1 MSAPQSAADFV
12 SAVRLDSSLTLAAF
26 SILYYDYALTITS
39 EIEYYWN
46 PPSMS
51 APFVLFVVSR
61 YLGLLGP
68 LPVFFEYFGGF
79 PEHAAILTSH
89 SSLSI
94 NTPLGFKFPGCD
106 LSLTDEQGTRMSI
119 PQVAVSA
126 ETFASS
132 VQFDTCITLAAFTL
146 LYYDYAL
153 TVTSE
158 IDWYWN
164 PPSPSVPFVLFTVSR
179 YFGLLGPIPVFLEY
193 FGHIP
198 EHAAVLTSVSPL
210 STSTLLNFGI
220 TGCNLSLN
228 TEQGIHLA
236 LAWSAML
243 WFDTAIF
250 ALTFYKAM
258 QVRHYMPGM
267 LLVTMFRDGTIY
279 YGILIVVNT
288 LNITTF
294 LIVPIQAYHAYFTVA
309 SQVVV
314 GLLLVIRT
322 YALYNGSK
330 ALLATFCAFGIVM
343 FAATLVAMTVMVPPE
358 PPAKILPQALG
369 CDLSVSLPVAILGWI
384 AMVCFDTMI
393 FVLTVAKAFR
403 MAPFW
408 HHRLLSILFR
418 DGAVYYIIM
427 GLVNSGNLLTLV
439 LPSIGDTNRGFLT
452 SLTNAICTTIT
463 SRMLLNL
470 RDPELQGGTLRVGRW
485 SISRTSQVAVAGS
498 TASSEAKTAQA
509 AASDCGPVCNHTTIL
524 VEPQPTGRVEV

>member
-1 MSAPQSAADFV
+1 MEAKYCELKGPRDPSKRLRQVQTLQDIRPCLMPKYLIRLTVYRPPPHTYKTLLSSADHPF
-12 SAVRLDSSLTLAAF
+12 TL
-26 SILYYDYALTITS
+26 
-39 EIEYYWN
+39 
-46 PPSMS
+46 
-51 APFVLFVVSR
+51 
-61 YLGLLGP
+61 G
-68 LPVFFEYFGGF
+68 
-79 PEHAAILTSH
+79 
-89 SSLSI
+89 
-94 NTPLGFKFPGCD
+94 
-106 LSLTDEQGTRMSI
+106 MSI

-158 IDWYWN
+158 INWYWN

-198 EHAAVLTSVSPL
+198 EHRCREIQQYHQVFAVASQAVVAVLLILRTYALYNRSKRVLILLVGMFVGGGAQSLAAVLTSVSPL

-294 LIVPIQAYHAYFTVA
+294 LIVPSGNPLKGT
-309 SQVVV
+309 
-314 GLLLVIRT
+314 
-322 YALYNGSK
+322 
-330 ALLATFCAFGIVM
+330 AT
-343 FAATLVAMTVMVPPE
+343 TLTNV
-358 PPAKILPQALG
+358 
-369 CDLSVSLPVAILGWI
+369 LSV
-384 AMVCFDTMI
+384 
-393 FVLTVAKAFR
+393 VLTS
-403 MAPFW
+403 
-408 HHRLLSILFR
+408 RL
-418 DGAVYYIIM
+418 M
-427 GLVNSGNLLTLV
+427 
-439 LPSIGDTNRGFLT
+439 
-452 SLTNAICTTIT
+452 
-463 SRMLLNL
+463 LNL
-470 RDPELQGGTLRVGRW
+470 RDPSIQTCVPLGGPRRHQGSFTGQFSSKMMSFRPPTVILDTFMTDDLQEG
-485 SISRTSQVAVAGS
+485 A
-498 TASSEAKTAQA
+498 
-509 AASDCGPVCNHTTIL
+509 DIL
-524 VEPQPTGRVEV
+524 ESAFT